1 MITRLLYHDK
11 LIKFIKNKIY
21 LILKFICLLKKYFI
35 SLQKLFKM
43 YHNMRIARIVNR
55 RSGLATNSSSTHSV
69 IYKNKGDVFG
79 DLNIFD
85 ERYYDRCTRTIAASR
100 EAKIRYIFGNCFR
113 RTELVELLQERY
125 PEIKQYY
132 PMVKDYYEK
141 YCTNDYKVTYDESLE
156 DFNFGDH
163 CRGELYNKE
172 DIHMSYKVLCNIIDS
187 PDIVI
192 IGGSDE
198 EDFVYDTCK
207 GHDEYLFSNFRYM
220 ESVVEK
226 YKNGN
231 YYVVYGE
238 RWGKKDKT
246 RLAVEEGTLCPEV
259 PELVDMKITNACE
272 HGCPFCYMNSTK
284 NGEHADFKTI
294 QGIVKGF
301 KNKTEFALGGGN
313 VLLHPQFPQI
323 VEYIKNM
330 RKNHIVNI
338 TIRYDDIH
346 RINDKSVLKDAI
358 IDHVDGIGISVQKVS
373 DLSVVESFAKEMMLT
388 HNKHISIHIIPE
400 LLGYYK
406 SIEILKEMSK
416 CNRRINGYDEKT
428 ERYKMKNYIPMKAL
442 FLGLKQV
449 GRASSMS
456 PVTFT
461 KDELTKLV
469 EATEWQYCIDTA
481 FINTYREYYED
492 WYEGD
497 ENFFVTRNEGE
508 FSMYIDAITATAYK
522 SSYDTTN
529 GFPIEMAKYWDSPK
543 TIEPVFAE
551 IRKQCGFKV
560 YEPKR
565 KYYE

>member
-1 MITRLLYHDK
+1 MK
-11 LIKFIKNKIY
+11 
-21 LILKFICLLKKYFI
+21 
-35 SLQKLFKM
+35 
-43 YHNMRIARIVNR
+43 IARIVNR
-55 RSGLATNSSSTHSV
+55 RNGLATNSSSTHSV
-69 IYKNKGDVFG
+69 IYKNKDDVFE

-85 ERYYDRCTRTIAASR
+85 ERYYDRCTPTIAASR
-100 EAKIRYIFGNCFR
+100 EAKIRYIFSNCFR
-113 RTELVELLQERY
+113 ETELVELLQERY

-141 YCTNDYKVTYDESLE
+141 YCVNDYKATYDESLE

-163 CRGELYNKE
+163 HRGEIYNSK
-172 DIHMSYKVLCNIIDS
+172 DIHLSYLALCNIIDS
-187 PDIVI
+187 PDLVIV
-192 IGGSDE
+192 GGSDE
-198 EDFVYDTCK
+198 MDFVYDTIK
-207 GHDEYLFSNFRYM
+207 DHNKYYFSDFSYM
-220 ESVVEK
+220 DNIVEK

-231 YYVVYGE
+231 YYVVYGN
-238 RWGKKDKT
+238 RWGHKDKV
-246 RLAVEEGTLCPEV
+246 RLAVEEGVLCPEV

-284 NGEHADFKTI
+284 NGEHADFNTI
-294 QGIVKGF
+294 QGIVRGF
-301 KNKTEFALGGGN
+301 KHKTEFALGGGN

-330 RKNHIVNI
+330 KKNHIVNI
-338 TIRYDDIH
+338 TIRYDDIY
-346 RINDKSVLKDAI
+346 RINDKDVLKNAI

-373 DLSVVESFAKEMMLT
+373 DLSIVEPFAKEMMIT

-400 LLGYYK
+400 LLGFDK
-406 SIEILKEMSK
+406 SIEILKEMSR
-416 CNRRINGYDEKT
+416 CNRRINGYDEET
-428 ERYKMKNYIPMKAL
+428 EKCKMKNYIPMKAL

-456 PVTFT
+456 PVKFT
-461 KDELTKLV
+461 NNELIELV
-469 EATEWQYCIDTA
+469 RASDWEYCIDTA
-481 FINTYREYYED
+481 FVNTYREYYED
-492 WYEGD
+492 WYNGD
-497 ENFFVTRNEGE
+497 EEFFVTRNEGE

-529 GFPIEMAKYWDSPK
+529 GFPIEMAKYWDSSK

-560 YEPKR
+560 YEPKK